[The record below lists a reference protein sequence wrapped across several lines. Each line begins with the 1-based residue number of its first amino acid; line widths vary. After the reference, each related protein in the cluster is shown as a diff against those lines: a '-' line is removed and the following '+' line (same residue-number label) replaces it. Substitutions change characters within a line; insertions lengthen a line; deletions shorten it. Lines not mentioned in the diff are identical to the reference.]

1 MSEVYS
7 GMDSH
12 YDVQMTPPIMRSC
25 SISMTTAAGQS
36 RTEDALSQEEEY
48 TYDNAG
54 NLLTLTDRNGRY
66 TVYTY
71 DVRGNVLTES
81 IYADIYARTRHPS

>member
-1 MSEVYS
+1 
-7 GMDSH
+7 MDSH
-12 YDVQMTPPIMRSC
+12 YDVQMTPADYALMQYQYDNRGRQT
-25 SISMTTAAGQS
+25 SI
-36 RTEDALSQEEEY
+36 EDALSQEEEY

-54 NLLTLTDRNGRY
+54 NLTLTDRNGRY

-81 IYADIYARTRHPS
+81 IYADMRRTRHPS